1 MSVGG
6 TFYSGSMETVPD
18 FDPDEAEAWARPDGW
33 YPPVPSALDLVIEA
47 DATISI
53 HAAQRFARID
63 EMRRDALDDAK
74 RHGYDLNDVIERSI
88 RLELAA
94 ALAITEAA
102 AGAMIAQA
110 DALVHSYPS
119 VLESLAGAR
128 TTQRHA
134 VDLLEVMEAVEPEI
148 RGSLLSR
155 ALELAESLPVGKFRR
170 QLRKLIESART
181 VTVTERHEHAMQAR
195 RIFVENVDDGMAWL
209 HTLAPAVEVHAV
221 HGRLTANAKVLA
233 AHRDETRTLD
243 QLRADVLCDILID
256 GVTDL
261 LPPEARGIRPT
272 AVVTVPALALLDA
285 EGEGDGPQIASVEG
299 VGPIPMA
306 RARELCGGAAGWMR
320 VLTHPETGMVL
331 SVGRKRYRPPPEL
344 RSLVQWRAET
354 CMGPGCN
361 TPASR
366 CEIDHNV
373 AWEHGGE
380 TSLNNLTPLCKGHH
394 TLKHHGRWCVEQ
406 IAGSGGAVM
415 WTSPAGRRY
424 RVEPERRVVAFTA
437 IPEEPAPF

>member
-1 MSVGG
+1 
-6 TFYSGSMETVPD
+6 MEAAPD
-18 FDPDEAEAWARPDGW
+18 FDPEAEACARPDDW
-33 YPPVPSALDLVIEA
+33 HPPIPSALDLVIEA

-53 HAAQRFARID
+53 HAAQRFARVD
-63 EMRRDALDDAK
+63 EMRRDALADAS
-74 RHGYDLNDVIERSI
+74 RHGYDLNDVIERSV

-110 DALVHSYPS
+110 DALVHRYPS

-134 VDLLEVMEAVEPEI
+134 VDLVEAMDAVEPEF
-148 RGSLLSR
+148 RGRLLPR
-155 ALELAESLPVGKFRR
+155 ALELAESLPVGTFRR
-170 QLRKLIESART
+170 QLRKLIESARS
-181 VTVTERHEHAMQAR
+181 VTLTERHEHALQAR
-195 RIFVENVDDGMAWL
+195 RVFVENVDDGMAWL
-209 HTLAPAVEVHAV
+209 HALIPAVEVHAI
-221 HGRLTANAKVLA
+221 HGRLTASAKVLA
-233 AHRDETRTLD
+233 AHPDETRTLD

-261 LPPEARGIRPT
+261 LPSEARGIRPT
-272 AVVTVPALALLDA
+272 AVVTVPALALLGA
-285 EGEGDGPQIASVEG
+285 PGPGDDPQIASAEG
-299 VGPIPMA
+299 VGPIPMDRA
-306 RARELCGGAAGWMR
+306 RALCAGSAGWMR

-331 SVGRKRYRPPPEL
+331 SVGRERYRPPPEL
-344 RSLVQWRAET
+344 RRLVQWRAET

-361 TPASR
+361 IPAAR

-394 TLKHHGRWCVEQ
+394 TIKHHGRWRVEQ
-406 IAGSGGAVM
+406 IADSGGALL

-424 RVEPERRVVAFTA
+424 RVEPERRVPVFTA
-437 IPEEPAPF
+437 THPGPAPF